1 MRHVVLIVEDE
12 ESLLKLM
19 RTYYLK
25 ADYDVIEAKD
35 GIVALEMFE
44 QNRIDLVILDVMLEK
59 SDGWSVCRKI
69 RETSQVPILFL
80 TARKEES
87 DKLFG
92 FELGA
97 DDYMTKP
104 FSLKELLAR
113 SGALI
118 KRSMRPKSDIKEI
131 GSIKIDQNA
140 HRVYILEREI
150 TLSPTEYDLLLYL
163 ADHQG
168 TALTREQ
175 LLINVWGYDYFGD
188 LRTVD
193 THIKRLRK
201 KIEPLRYIETVFGV
215 GYRFEV
221 TNY

>member
-12 ESLLKLM
+12 DSLLKLM

-25 ADYDVIEAKD
+25 ADFDVLEAKD
-35 GIVALEMFE
+35 GFSALEIFE
-44 QNRIDLVILDVMLEK
+44 KERIDLVILDVMLEK

-113 SGALI
+113 SEALI
-118 KRSMRPKSDIKEI
+118 KRGSRPKGDIKDI
-131 GSIKIDQNA
+131 GLIRIDQNA
-140 HRVYILEREI
+140 HRVYVHEQEI

-163 ADHQG
+163 AEHQG
-168 TALTREQ
+168 RALTREQ

-201 KIEPLRYIETVFGV
+201 KIDPLPYIETVFGV

-221 TNY
+221 PS

>member
-12 ESLLKLM
+12 DSLLKLM

-25 ADYDVIEAKD
+25 ADFDVLEAKD
-35 GIVALEMFE
+35 GFSALEIFE
-44 QNRIDLVILDVMLEK
+44 KERIDLVILDVMLEK

-113 SGALI
+113 SEALI
-118 KRSMRPKSDIKEI
+118 KRGSRPKSDIKDI
-131 GSIKIDQNA
+131 GLIRIDQNA
-140 HRVYILEREI
+140 HRVYVREQEI

-163 ADHQG
+163 AEHQG
-168 TALTREQ
+168 RALTREQ

-201 KIEPLRYIETVFGV
+201 KIDPLPYIETVFGV

-221 TNY
+221 PS

>member
-12 ESLLKLM
+12 DSLLKLM

-25 ADYDVIEAKD
+25 ADFDVLEAKD
-35 GIVALEMFE
+35 GFSALEIFE
-44 QNRIDLVILDVMLEK
+44 KERIDLVILDVMLEK

-113 SGALI
+113 SEALI
-118 KRSMRPKSDIKEI
+118 KLGSRPKGDIKDI
-131 GSIKIDQNA
+131 GLIRIDQNA
-140 HRVYILEREI
+140 HRVYVHEQEI

-163 ADHQG
+163 AEHQG
-168 TALTREQ
+168 RALTREQ

-201 KIEPLRYIETVFGV
+201 KIDPLPYIETVFGV

-221 TNY
+221 PS

>member
-1 MRHVVLIVEDE
+1 MRRTVLLVEDE
-12 ESLLKLM
+12 GTLLKLM

-25 ADYDVIEAKD
+25 GNFDVLEAKD
-35 GIVALEMFE
+35 GFSALDIFE
-44 QNRIDLVILDVMLEK
+44 KNRVDLVVLDVMLEN

-69 RETSQVPILFL
+69 REKSQVPILFL

-113 SGALI
+113 SEALL
-118 KRSMRPKSDIKEI
+118 KRGLRAKSDATDI
-131 GSIKIDQNA
+131 GSLRIDHDA
-140 HRVYILEREI
+140 HRVYVLEQEI
-150 TLSPTEYDLLLYL
+150 ALSPTEYDLLVYL
-163 ADHQG
+163 AEHRG
-168 TALTREQ
+168 TALSREQ

-201 KIEPLRYIETVFGV
+201 KIEPLDYIETVFGV

-221 TNY
+221 PS

>member
-1 MRHVVLIVEDE
+1 MRRTVLLVEDE
-12 ESLLKLM
+12 GTLLKLM

-25 ADYDVIEAKD
+25 GNFDVLEAKD
-35 GIVALEMFE
+35 GFSALDIFE
-44 QNRIDLVILDVMLEK
+44 KNRVDLVVLDVMLEN

-69 RETSQVPILFL
+69 REKSQVPILFL

-113 SGALI
+113 SEALL
-118 KRSMRPKSDIKEI
+118 KRGLRAKSDVTDI
-131 GSIKIDQNA
+131 GSLRIDNDA
-140 HRVYILEREI
+140 HRVYVREREI
-150 TLSPTEYDLLLYL
+150 ALSPTEYDLLVYL
-163 ADHQG
+163 AEHRG

-201 KIEPLRYIETVFGV
+201 KIEPLDYIETVFGV

-221 TNY
+221 PS

>member
-12 ESLLKLM
+12 DSLLKLM

-25 ADYDVIEAKD
+25 ADFDVLEAKD
-35 GIVALEMFE
+35 GFSALEIFE
-44 QNRIDLVILDVMLEK
+44 KERIDLVILDVMLEK

-113 SGALI
+113 SEALI
-118 KRSMRPKSDIKEI
+118 KRGSRPKGDIKDI
-131 GSIKIDQNA
+131 GLIRIDQNA
-140 HRVYILEREI
+140 HRVYVREQEI

-163 ADHQG
+163 AEHQG
-168 TALTREQ
+168 RALTREQ

-201 KIEPLRYIETVFGV
+201 KIDPLPYIETVFGV

-221 TNY
+221 PS

>member
-12 ESLLKLM
+12 DSLLKLM

-25 ADYDVIEAKD
+25 ADFDVLEAKD
-35 GIVALEMFE
+35 GFSALEIFE
-44 QNRIDLVILDVMLEK
+44 KERIDLVILDVMLEK

-113 SGALI
+113 SEALI
-118 KRSMRPKSDIKEI
+118 KRGSRPKSDIKDI
-131 GSIKIDQNA
+131 GLIRIDQNA
-140 HRVYILEREI
+140 HRVYVHEQEI

-163 ADHQG
+163 AEHQG
-168 TALTREQ
+168 RALTREQ

-201 KIEPLRYIETVFGV
+201 KIDPLPYIETVFGV

-221 TNY
+221 PS